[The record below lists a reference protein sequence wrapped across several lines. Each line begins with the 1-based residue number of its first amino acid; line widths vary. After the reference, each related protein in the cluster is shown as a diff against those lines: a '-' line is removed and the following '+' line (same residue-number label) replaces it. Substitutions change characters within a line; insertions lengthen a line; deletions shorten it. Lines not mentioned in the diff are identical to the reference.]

1 MLKTLLKPFQ
11 KFLQLQAAG
20 SLLLLL
26 AAVVALIWANSP
38 WQTTYHTL
46 WHTPL
51 SFGVGTFQFRQ
62 SLHFWINDA
71 LMAVFFFL
79 VGLEIKR
86 ELLVGELASPR
97 QASLPIMGAI
107 GGILVPAVVYTV
119 FNPPGS
125 LLNSGWGIPTV
136 TDIAFAVGALAVLGN
151 RVPLGLKVFLI
162 ALAIVDDIG
171 AILIIALFYSQGIQP
186 AFLLAAGGIML
197 VLFGMN
203 RTGINK
209 PWPYALIGIALWFA
223 ILKSGLHPTIAG
235 VLLAF
240 TVPASSKINPLA
252 FYQESIQTLERF
264 RNAGLSQQT
273 SVLLTNADY
282 QENVQ
287 HLEALCEEVQ
297 APLQKMEHS
306 IHPIVTYGI
315 LPLFAL
321 ANAGVSIQT
330 ADLGAAFTSPLTL
343 GILAG
348 LFLGKQLGIT
358 LFAWLSVR
366 LKLAELPAN
375 VSWRQLHAA
384 AVLGGIG
391 FTMSV
396 FIALLA
402 FQNEEYI
409 AFAKLAILAAS
420 SLSGIVGILLLKSTL
435 GSHAED
441 ATEANPS
448 S

>member
-1 MLKTLLKPFQ
+1 MLKSLLKPFH
-11 KFLQLQAAG
+11 KFLQLQASG
-20 SLLLLL
+20 SILLLLSAL
-26 AAVVALIWANSP
+26 IALIWANSP
-38 WQTTYHTL
+38 WQDTYDAL
-46 WHTPL
+46 WHTSISLGFGPL
-51 SFGVGTFQFRQ
+51 QFSR
-62 SLHFWINDA
+62 SLHFWINDG

-86 ELLVGELASPR
+86 ELLVGELSSPR

-107 GGILVPAVVYTV
+107 GGILVPAILYAVL
-119 FNPPGS
+119 NPPGS
-125 LLNSGWGIPTV
+125 PLNSGWGIPTV
-136 TDIAFAVGALAVLGN
+136 TDIAFAVGALAILGD
-151 RVPLGLKVFLI
+151 RVPIGLKVFLI

-171 AILIIALFYSQGIQP
+171 AILIIALFYSQGIHP
-186 AFLLAAGGIML
+186 IFLMAAGAVL
-197 VLFGMN
+197 LLLFGMN
-203 RTGINK
+203 RMGVDK
-209 PWPYALIGIALWFA
+209 PWPYAIVGLALWVA
-223 ILKSGLHPTIAG
+223 VLKSGLHPTIAG

-252 FYQESIQTLERF
+252 FYQGSIQTLERF
-264 RNAGLSQQT
+264 RDAGLG
-273 SVLLTNADY
+273 VLLTNAAY
-282 QENVQ
+282 QEHVQ
-287 HLEALCEEVQ
+287 HLETLCEEVQ

-306 IHPIVTYGI
+306 IHPFVTYGI

-321 ANAGVSIQT
+321 ANAGVT
-330 ADLGAAFTSPLTL
+330 VHLEDLGTALTHPVTL

-366 LKLAELPAN
+366 LKLAELPTN

-396 FIALLA
+396 FITLLA
-402 FQNEEYI
+402 FQQEEYI

-420 SLSGIVGILLLKSTL
+420 CISGITGILLLKATL
-435 GSHAED
+435 K
-441 ATEANPS
+441 PS
-448 S
+448 SPIPNKTSLEHNPAQ